1 MYTILICDD
10 DKDIV
15 SALDIYL
22 TSEGYRTLKAYNG
35 REAIRAVEQNEV
47 HLILMDVMM
56 PVMDGYQATRAIRAL
71 ERPDAAAVPI
81 VAMTAHAFAD
91 DRQRAYE
98 AGMTAHLAKPLE
110 SAVLIRTLQRW
121 KKN

>member
-1 MYTILICDD
+1 MSFFD
-10 DKDIV
+10 
-15 SALDIYL
+15 A
-22 TSEGYRTLKAYNG
+22 
-35 REAIRAVEQNEV
+35 
-47 HLILMDVMM
+47 ILMDVMM